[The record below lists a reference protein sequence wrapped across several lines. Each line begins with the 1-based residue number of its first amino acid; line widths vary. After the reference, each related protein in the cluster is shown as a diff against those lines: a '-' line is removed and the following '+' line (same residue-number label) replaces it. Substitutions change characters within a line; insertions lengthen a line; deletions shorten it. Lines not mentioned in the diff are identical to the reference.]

1 MYSLSLSKN
10 GCLKLERRDY
20 SLANGRTLFFFC
32 SGEARDSPAPS
43 LKKSPPPAA
52 APTSPTT
59 SSPNVKPPVF
69 AQSPLIVNSPPSEA
83 NASLKNGAFSNRLAL
98 TGYLTVG
105 IVAAAFVGPAPTSSI
120 TPPASAPSPFFVGNS
135 PTSSP
140 PSPVAPAPG
149 LPPASI
155 ATPPSGSQAPSPAEN
170 GAVSAARLTVFGSAS
185 VGVLAAV
192 FLM

>member
-1 MYSLSLSKN
+1 MYHGCAHSIMNPHVSPFSKSQINQKLPINPLLIKLRPVSAVGSSSRSSIVNWTALEDEEKWRRMYSLSLSKN

-83 NASLKNGAFSNRLAL
+83 PASLKNGAFSNRLAL

-105 IVAAAFVGPAPTSSI
+105 IVAAAFVG
-120 TPPASAPSPFFVGNS
+120 
-135 PTSSP
+135 
-140 PSPVAPAPG
+140 
-149 LPPASI
+149 
-155 ATPPSGSQAPSPAEN
+155 
-170 GAVSAARLTVFGSAS
+170 
-185 VGVLAAV
+185 
-192 FLM
+192 